1 MPRQLGEG
9 QSGLG
14 EGRYSSSWVQGWR
27 FAAGGGFSVDRAFSV
42 FPLEF
47 ATVWGRERGQALPST
62 QPGKFRISVC
72 LNKQAGRLGH
82 QEEEGGMNLGMEA
95 VEKGP

>member
-1 MPRQLGEG
+1 M
-9 QSGLG
+9 
-14 EGRYSSSWVQGWR
+14 
-27 FAAGGGFSVDRAFSV
+27 DRAFSM

-47 ATVWGRERGQALPST
+47 ATVWGWGRGQALPST